1 MIPERRIMLAIK
13 ATFDGKKIVLPR
25 SIKGPPSPVIVVFE
39 MREAET
45 EDRRA
50 WLKAQ
55 ESAFTKAWDNE
66 EDAIY
71 DTL

>member
-1 MIPERRIMLAIK
+1 MLAIK

-25 SIKGPPSPVIVVFE
+25 SIKGPPSSVIVVFE
-39 MREAET
+39 MKEAEA
-45 EDRRA
+45 ESRQA

-55 ESAFTKAWDNE
+55 ESVFAKAWDNE

-71 DTL
+71 ETL